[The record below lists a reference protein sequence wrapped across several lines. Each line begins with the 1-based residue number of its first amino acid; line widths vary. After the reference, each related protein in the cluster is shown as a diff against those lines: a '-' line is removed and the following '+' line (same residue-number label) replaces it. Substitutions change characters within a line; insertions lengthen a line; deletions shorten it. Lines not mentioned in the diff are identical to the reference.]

1 MIKISR
7 SRRRLSRLAAVAI
20 PAEPPPTITI
30 SGDSRLACAD
40 VLDMFRSLSLPRAL
54 LMSADALH
62 ADPKFRLIPGFR
74 WAGID
79 APYAGHQPTSAVSSG
94 TRPIKPSHFEL
105 LVTNIGIESRAKP
118 ATIRTRRAY
127 RNSS

>member
-30 SGDSRLACAD
+30 SGDSQLACVD

-62 ADPKFRLIPGFR
+62 ADRKFRLIAGFR
-74 WAGID
+74 REVLTPN

-105 LVTNIGIESRAKP
+105 LVTNIGI
-118 ATIRTRRAY
+118 
-127 RNSS
+127 